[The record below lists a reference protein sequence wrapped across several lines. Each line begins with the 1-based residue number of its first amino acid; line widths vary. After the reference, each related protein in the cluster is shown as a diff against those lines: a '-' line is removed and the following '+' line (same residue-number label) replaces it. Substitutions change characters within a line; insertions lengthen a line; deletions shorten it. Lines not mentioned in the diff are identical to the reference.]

1 MRPENYQAISQ
12 PPSNEYELNFG
23 PNHPG
28 IEGNYAFRVKLN
40 GDEVLA
46 ARADAGYL
54 HRGFEKLME
63 GRLWIQN
70 IALVPRICVPDPV
83 PMEVCYSLA
92 IEEIGGLEVPER
104 AQWIRVMQLE
114 MSRLA
119 AHLFAFGGHAATT
132 GMYTPM
138 FWGVADRDLVLD
150 RFEELTGGRV
160 YSIYNIPGGVRRDM
174 PEGFLDASSS
184 LLDYLESR
192 LPDYDNLFFT
202 NQVFI
207 KRARDVGAMTQEQA
221 LKWGVTG
228 PNLRATGLAFDV
240 RRDDPYLVYDQIEF
254 DIPTEPGGDALS
266 RNLVRR
272 AGTEAKH
279 PHPAPGD
286 RTPAVDRRPDPLP
299 RFRIRWPGMCRPVRA
314 YTRVESSKG
323 ELAYYVV
330 STGGDKPYRVHVR
343 GPSSHARGAGA
354 GKPGRGFA
362 PRRHRADHVLAGC
375 LPAGGGSLMSDIP
388 YKDKGSIL
396 GPIKNWHSSPA
407 KR

>member
-1 MRPENYQAISQ
+1 MRPENYQAKSQ

-28 IEGNYAFRVKLN
+28 IEGNYAFKVKLN
-40 GDEVLA
+40 GDEVLE

-92 IEEIGGLEVPER
+92 IEEIGGLQAPER

-160 YSIYNIPGGVRRDM
+160 YSIYNIPGGVRRDI
-174 PEGFLDASSS
+174 PDGFLQRLSS

-202 NQVFI
+202 NQVFV
-207 KRARDVGAMTQEQA
+207 KRARDVGKMTQEQA

-240 RRDDPYLVYDQIEF
+240 RRDDPYLVYDRIEF

-272 AGTEAKH
+272 AELTQCIHILRQVIDLLPSIKGPNRCHIPKPLAWN
-279 PHPAPGD
+279 D
-286 RTPAVDRRPDPLP
+286 PAVE
-299 RFRIRWPGMCRPVRA
+299 A
-314 YTRVESSKG
+314 
-323 ELAYYVV
+323 
-330 STGGDKPYRVHVR
+330 
-343 GPSSHARGAGA
+343 
-354 GKPGRGFA
+354 
-362 PRRHRADHVLAGC
+362 
-375 LPAGGGSLMSDIP
+375 
-388 YKDKGSIL
+388 
-396 GPIKNWHSSPA
+396 
-407 KR
+407 

>member
-1 MRPENYQAISQ
+1 MRAENYESISH
-12 PPSNEYELNFG
+12 PPSNEFELNFG

-28 IEGNYAFRVKLN
+28 IEGNYAFRVKVN
-40 GDEVLA
+40 GDQVLEA
-46 ARADAGYL
+46 KADAGYL

-70 IALVPRICVPDPV
+70 LALVPRICVPDPV
-83 PMEVCYSLA
+83 PMEVCYSQAVEDLC
-92 IEEIGGLEVPER
+92 GLQAPER
-104 AQWIRVMQLE
+104 AQWLRVMQLE
-114 MSRLA
+114 MSRIA

-132 GMYTPM
+132 GMYTPS
-138 FWGVADRDLVLD
+138 FWGVADRDLMLD

-160 YSIYNIPGGVRRDM
+160 YSIYNIPGGVRRDV
-174 PEGFLDASSS
+174 PDGFLDRLAS

-192 LPDYDNLFFT
+192 LADYDNLFFR

-207 KRARDVGAMTQEQA
+207 RRARDIGVLTQAKA

-254 DIPTEPGGDALS
+254 DVVTEEGGDCLA

-272 AGTEAKH
+272 GELQQSIRILRQVTA
-279 PHPAPGD
+279 
-286 RTPAVDRRPDPLP
+286 RLPD
-299 RFRIRWPGMCRPVRA
+299 IEGPVRA
-314 YTRVESSKG
+314 PIPNPLAWNVPAGETYTRVESSKG

-343 GPSSHARGAGA
+343 GPSSMHAVQVLEKLAIGARLEDIA
-354 GKPGRGFA
+354 QIMF
-362 PRRHRADHVLAGC
+362 
-375 LPAGGGSLMSDIP
+375 SLDACP
-388 YKDKGSIL
+388 PEVD
-396 GPIKNWHSSPA
+396 
-407 KR
+407 R